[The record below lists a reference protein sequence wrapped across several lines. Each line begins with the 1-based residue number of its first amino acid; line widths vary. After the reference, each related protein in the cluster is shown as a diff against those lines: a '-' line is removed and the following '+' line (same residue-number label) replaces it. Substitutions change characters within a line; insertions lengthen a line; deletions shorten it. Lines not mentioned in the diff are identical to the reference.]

1 MTERTLPGGR
11 ALDRPSSVPRPHW
24 LARRRSR
31 HLLFVWAL
39 LLPAL
44 SIFLLFRIIPLGWN
58 AVLSFQYWNPG
69 RPAKYAGLDHY
80 EEIFLFDD
88 VFIEALRNTLV
99 YMLMS
104 PVAIAVALGLAL
116 LVNNQIR
123 GRSAYRTIIFISYP
137 LMVVAVGV
145 IWRWLYDQR
154 GGLINFVL
162 RSTGII
168 DEPIAFLES
177 TAWALPSVMLAG
189 LWQIV
194 GFFMIILLTGL
205 QSIPRHLYE
214 AASIDGAP
222 RLSQFWRITLPL
234 LRPSLFLCFIIGI
247 IASFTS
253 FDLIYTMTQ
262 GGPGHATEL
271 LITYIYKAGFKLT
284 KFDYAAALTVIMF
297 TLFVAIA
304 LAANLVSGGDAGKV
318 DISE

>member
-1 MTERTLPGGR
+1 
-11 ALDRPSSVPRPHW
+11 
-24 LARRRSR
+24 
-31 HLLFVWAL
+31 
-39 LLPAL
+39 
-44 SIFLLFRIIPLGWN
+44 
-58 AVLSFQYWNPG
+58 
-69 RPAKYAGLDHY
+69 
-80 EEIFLFDD
+80 
-88 VFIEALRNTLV
+88 VFIEALRNTLA

-104 PVAIAVALGLAL
+104 PVAIAAALGLAL

-162 RSTGII
+162 RSTGIVG
-168 DEPIAFLES
+168 EPIAFLES
-177 TAWALPSVMLAG
+177 SAWALPAVMLAG

-222 RLSQFWRITLPL
+222 RASQFWRITLPL

-297 TLFVAIA
+297 LLFVAIA